1 MGARYSPLGPAHG
14 QEPLGGHG
22 EGGADGAVV
31 RDLHQRVQRRHR
43 PREHSAVV
51 AAVRDYHDCFY
62 LVNLYSAIEYI
73 YQLYMLMRKKYKKRT
88 QNNC

>member
-31 RDLHQRVQRRHR
+31 GDLHQRVQRRHSPGQHR
-43 PREHSAVV
+43 VAV
-51 AAVRDYHDCFY
+51 AEQ
-62 LVNLYSAIEYI
+62 I
-73 YQLYMLMRKKYKKRT
+73 
-88 QNNC
+88 